1 MKSMHITLSA
11 YDGVGGEQRGY
22 MNKSISVKTAQ
33 LTVKKGGKKSKKKKK
48 RLSCRPEGG

>member
-1 MKSMHITLSA
+1 MHITLSA

-33 LTVKKGGKKSKKKKK
+33 VPVKKGRKKVKEKEEKAQLQARRRIVS
-48 RLSCRPEGG
+48 